1 MTKIMEMKTLRS
13 PSLTGTPKLQLFMK
27 QPLIKKKKNQNLAE
41 KIFYKESYKDKTTIR
56 WV

>member
-27 QPLIKKKKNQNLAE
+27 QPLIKKKNQNLAE